1 MTVLHVE
8 ENIESLDLLFM
19 TDRKVKW
26 YNFEKQFFNFW
37 LSQDIFTQEKKKY
50 AHTKTCNTNV
60 HNILIVYWILKLER
74 LRDPREIK
82 RIFCGDR
89 SILYVVCGYVLW
101 TYTSFK
107 SQQIDTL
114 SSCSFCRKVIPL
126 SSLNSTRSGIKT
138 SKYESLFCLFKLFAS
153 CKFFGFRIK
162 RIIYKTLCL
171 CEITDLDSIY

>member
-1 MTVLHVE
+1 M
-8 ENIESLDLLFM
+8 ESLHLLFM
-19 TDRKVKW
+19 TERKVKW

-37 LSQDIFTQEKKKY
+37 LSQDIFTQEKKKKTY
-50 AHTKTCNTNV
+50 AHTKPCNTNV
-60 HNILIVYWILKLER
+60 HNILIMYWILTLER

-89 SILYVVCGYVLW
+89 SILYVECGCVLW

-114 SSCSFCRKVIPL
+114 SSCSFCMKIIPW
-126 SSLNSTRSGIKT
+126 SSLNNTRPGIKT

-153 CKFFGFRIK
+153 CKF
-162 RIIYKTLCL
+162 
-171 CEITDLDSIY
+171 LDSELNRLSIKHCAYVK